1 MSNMSDWRIPA
12 ADTAKILRWVK
23 GVDHDLMDNVFQEEV
38 TAVCRKWAADV
49 GAIDNRQDRLAYFQ
63 DELPALLSKRAL
75 FEGVLKGITNGKP
88 YPDVRQETFFDNEVI
103 LYRDP
108 ARLFSLRLY
117 IFGAGEHTSVHD
129 HTSWGVSGS
138 AFGQLEVVR
147 YRRED
152 DGLNPD
158 QAQLTL
164 AGRLVLW
171 PGEIETTL
179 PLDQGIHSTGST
191 NEETTLM
198 VSVYGTPLRRLYIQR
213 FNLESGS
220 VRRLFSPRL
229 KKKMLAEQ
237 ALKAMET
244 TRTSN

>member
-1 MSNMSDWRIPA
+1 MTGPY
-12 ADTAKILRWVK
+12 
-23 GVDHDLMDNVFQEEV
+23 QEELRGV
-38 TAVCRKWAADV
+38 CIKWTEAVKR
-49 GAIDNRQDRLAYFQ
+49 IDGNESRMAFFQ
-63 DELPALLSKRAL
+63 DAVPVLLVNRPL
-75 FEGVLKGITNGKP
+75 WGGLLKAITSGEP
-88 YPDVRQETFFDNEVI
+88 HPDLRQETLFDNELV

-108 ARLFSLRLY
+108 GRLFSLRAY
-117 IFGAGEHTSVHD
+117 IFGPGAHTSVHD

-152 DGLNPD
+152 DGSDPD
-158 QAQLTL
+158 L
-164 AGRLVLW
+164 AYLATEARHALR

-179 PLDQGIHSTGST
+179 PLDRGIHRTG
-191 NEETTLM
+191 NPVEGTTLM

-213 FNLESGS
+213 FNLENGT
-220 VRRLFSPRL
+220 VHRLFPPRL